1 MMPTPYPLEEELGM
15 RYYASDTPGIGGRLR
30 SSPEDFIVE
39 EIPLP
44 FSEVDDGPYLIC
56 RLKKTN
62 WELQRAVR
70 EIAKQLGISHR
81 RIAWAGT
88 KDKNAV
94 TTQFISIYGL
104 VPEAVGQVRLRDIS
118 LEVVGRSHQPLTL
131 GGLAGNRF
139 DIAIRDCIREDLAA
153 RVQEVT
159 VAAAAGIPNYY
170 GLQRFGVVRPITHT
184 VGEEILKGDYEAAVV
199 AYIGRAFPLETEAAQ
214 AARTHFAETRNA
226 RAALAALPVQM
237 TYERAMANH
246 LVANPGDYA
255 GALRALP
262 PKLLSLLVSAFQS
275 YLFNRALSRRI
286 DAGMSL
292 VRPEVGDRLL
302 FQDGRE
308 DIVTARNM
316 KAAEIHIRRG
326 RCRIALFIPGSG
338 AVTSSGRMDEIM
350 QELMQEAGIDAG
362 NFERASRFVDMRFD
376 GVSRPITLS
385 TGIRA
390 EVMDESVRLSFTLPP
405 GHYATTVCRE
415 YMKADPYVMI

>member
-44 FSEVDDGPYLIC
+44 FSEVGDGPYLIC

-292 VRPEVGDRLL
+292 VGPEIGDRLL

-316 KAAEIHIRRG
+316 KAAEVHIRRG
-326 RCRIALFIPGSG
+326 RCRIALFIPGAG
-338 AVTSSGRMDEIM
+338 AVRSSGRMDDIM

-362 NFERASRFVDMRFD
+362 NFERASRFVGMRFD

>member
-44 FSEVDDGPYLIC
+44 FSEVGDGPYLIC

-170 GLQRFGVVRPITHT
+170 GLQRFGVVRPITHV
-184 VGEEILKGDYEAAVV
+184 VGGEILKGDYEAAVV

-214 AARTHFAETRNA
+214 AARAHFAETRDA
-226 RAALAALPVQM
+226 RAALATLPVQM

-262 PKLLSLLVSAFQS
+262 PKLLSLFVSAFQS
-275 YLFNRALSRRI
+275 YLFNRTLSRRI
-286 DAGMSL
+286 DAGMTL
-292 VRPEVGDRLL
+292 TEPEVGDRLL

-326 RCRIALFIPGSG
+326 RCRIALFIPGAG
-338 AVTSSGRMDEIM
+338 AVRSSGRMDEIM

-385 TGIRA
+385 TDVQA
-390 EVMDESVRLSFTLPP
+390 EATDESVRLSFTLPP